1 MTFFEYQVTIAK
13 IDTTNSY
20 QALRKLH
27 KQLVNTKVDNF
38 YSIHAINKT
47 IKKFKELT
55 TSNTVKYK
63 YYPGA
68 TSSADFNTAI
78 QSAETKEQI
87 LLLLADFQG
96 LKSIELPKE
105 SQLLIHMVNL
115 GFTGTEPEFEQISL
129 KAYYYSIGNDIDS
142 DRHILEINRIP
153 MSIICY
159 LKPIEST
166 VLYQTILSDSLVKAK
181 HWNGTR
187 LQNLL
192 DNIDYQIDKQT
203 KQIAALQEAKVLY
216 QELNNDTSGNIQTT

>member
-63 YYPGA
+63 DYPGA

-105 SQLLIHMVNL
+105 SQSLIHMVNL

-129 KAYYYSIGNDIDS
+129 KAHYYSIGSDS
-142 DRHILEINRIP
+142 DRHISEINRIP

>member
-1 MTFFEYQVTIAK
+1 MTFFEYQITIAK
-13 IDTTNSY
+13 IDKTNSY

-27 KQLVNTKVDNF
+27 KQLVDTKTDSF

-55 TSNTVKYK
+55 TSTTIKHK
-63 YYPGA
+63 DYPES
-68 TSSADFNTAI
+68 TNSQYFNTAI

-96 LKSIELPKE
+96 IQSIELPRQAQ
-105 SQLLIHMVNL
+105 SLIDIANL
-115 GFTGTEPEFEQISL
+115 GFTGTEPEFKQIHI
-129 KAYYYSIGNDIDS
+129 KANYYSIGNDIDK
-142 DRHILEINRIP
+142 HISETNRLP

-166 VLYQTILSDSLVKAK
+166 ELYQTILSDSLVKAK

-192 DNIDYQIDKQT
+192 DTIDYQIDKQT
-203 KQIAALQEAKVLY
+203 KQIAALQAAKLLH
-216 QELNNDTSGNIQTT
+216 QELDNDTSGSIQTA